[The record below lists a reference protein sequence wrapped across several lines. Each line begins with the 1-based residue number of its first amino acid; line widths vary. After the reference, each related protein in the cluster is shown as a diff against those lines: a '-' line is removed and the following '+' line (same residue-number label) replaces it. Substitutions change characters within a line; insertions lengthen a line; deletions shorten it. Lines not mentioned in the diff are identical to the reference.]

1 MVVLSYR
8 PFTYSRKE
16 HLQCHHLYVCPE
28 HSPELKRHLTF
39 RVYLRSHSDVA
50 ATYGAVK
57 QKTA

>member
-1 MVVLSYR
+1 M
-8 PFTYSRKE
+8 
-16 HLQCHHLYVCPE
+16 QCHHLYVCPE